1 MSRGIIGVTVGTPI
15 SPKAIERKIKPVKS
29 VNGFTPDENGN
40 VDVKGNKG
48 DAGVGIQSM
57 EQWYYKSKYA
67 DDYKGGSWSLLCPA
81 WEDGYYIWTY
91 TKTTYTDGTTSQ
103 TSPICITGSKGAT
116 GAPGATPVKGTDY
129 YTEADKAEMVSDVIA
144 ALPVYDGSVVSV

>member
-40 VDVKGNKG
+40 VEIEGG
-48 DAGVGIQSM
+48 FGVGIQSM
-57 EQWYYKSKYA
+57 EQWYYKSTSSS
-67 DDYKGGSWSLLCPA
+67 DYKGGSWSRAYPE
-81 WEDGYYIWTY
+81 WQDGYYIWTY

-129 YTEADKAEMVSDVIA
+129 WTEADKAEIVSDVIA